1 MPRFAR
7 SRYDNLSN
15 EKVAE
20 KNDYDK
26 MKFTNPYQRLNIRPI
41 QLEKVCQQWQ
51 IVEMSLF
58 GSVLRD
64 DFNVES
70 DIDILVSFAD
80 YARVTF
86 FDLELI
92 EEQLSKLF
100 NRPVDVV
107 TKRAIEQS
115 HNWIRKKNILE
126 NSRVIY
132 EQ

>member
-1 MPRFAR
+1 MIR
-7 SRYDNLSN
+7 NL
-15 EKVAE
+15 
-20 KNDYDK
+20 
-26 MKFTNPYQRLNIRPI
+26 MKLLQRLNIQPT

-64 DFNVES
+64 DFNAKS

-80 YARVTF
+80 NARVTF
-86 FDLELI
+86 FDLEVI
-92 EEQLSKLF
+92 EEQLIKLF

>member
-1 MPRFAR
+1 MKR
-7 SRYDNLSN
+7 SNL
-15 EKVAE
+15 
-20 KNDYDK
+20 D
-26 MKFTNPYQRLNIRPI
+26 QRLNIQPT

-64 DFNVES
+64 DFNAKS

-80 YARVTF
+80 DAKVTF

-115 HNWIRKKNILE
+115 HNWIRQKNILE

-132 EQ
+132 ERGDGWDNEEIISCRVAALKD